1 MGKGA
6 SLGPSPNPC
15 PREGKDIV
23 TTNTQGRV
31 QISLMK
37 RDPALYLALV
47 TVWLSF
53 AIFIFLPLI
62 RLLGTTFITDGRLSL
77 VNLKTIWS
85 KRYNIK
91 ALYGSLILATSVS
104 VAGTFL
110 GYLFALAVTRTQI
123 SRFFKGLL
131 SVVAMLPLISPP
143 FTSSISLT
151 LALGPNGMLLKA
163 MGIGNFSIYG
173 FLGTWISETLTY
185 FPVAFMVIT
194 AVLQTMSATLDDAA
208 LSLGASR
215 WRMFRTLTVP
225 LSLPAIVN
233 SILLLFGA
241 SLADFATPLILGGHT
256 FPVLPT
262 EAYLLI
268 TGMFDLKGGATMSFL
283 LLVPALIVFFL
294 QRLMLGKKSF
304 VSVTGKSGSRTEF
317 ARLPRSL
324 KAIML
329 VVISVVSVFILYLY
343 AIILWGSFVKVWS
356 VNNTFTWEHYRYV
369 FRHGKK
375 AITDTLLIA
384 FLSTVIGSIL
394 AVIIGYVVQR
404 KQFFGRRFLE
414 FSSMLNYALP
424 GTVVGIA
431 YIIAFNSKPFLLTGT
446 LAILVAAYVF
456 RYYATGIRSVIASLE
471 QIDPAL
477 EEASLS
483 LGSGSVYTFT
493 HVTIPLIIPAL
504 VSGMRYLFI
513 HCMTAI
519 SATIFLVSVH
529 WSLLTTRILESM
541 TELQFSQASA
551 FSIVL
556 IAIVFLAD
564 ILLMYLLKFTT
575 ATFYRTQEIQYENIG
590 A

>member
-1 MGKGA
+1 MEKYT
-6 SLGPSPNPC
+6 P
-15 PREGKDIV
+15 
-23 TTNTQGRV
+23 TRV
-31 QISLMK
+31 RVSLMK
-37 RDPALYLALV
+37 RDPALFLALV

-53 AIFIFLPLI
+53 AVFIFLPLV
-62 RLLGTTFITDGRLSL
+62 RLLGATFMVQGKISF
-77 VNLKTIWS
+77 VNLRSIIS
-85 KRYNIK
+85 KSYNMR
-91 ALYGSLILATSVS
+91 ALYGSLILATAVS
-104 VAGTFL
+104 VAGTVL

-123 SRFFKGLL
+123 SAFIKGVI

-163 MGIGNFSIYG
+163 LGIGSFSIYG

-194 AVLQTMSATLDDAA
+194 AVLNTMSATLDDAA

-215 WRMFRTLTVP
+215 WRMFRTLTIP
-225 LSLPAIVN
+225 LSMPAIVN

-268 TGMFDLKGGATMSFL
+268 TGMFDIKGGATMSFL

-294 QRLMLGKKSF
+294 QRVMLGKKSF

-317 ARLPRSL
+317 ARLPKSL
-324 KAIML
+324 EALIAVVCTL
-329 VVISVVSVFILYLY
+329 VAVFIVYLY
-343 AIILWGSFVKVWS
+343 AIILWGSLVKVWS
-356 VNNTFTWEHYRYV
+356 VNNTITFEHYRYV
-369 FRHGKK
+369 FKHGQK
-375 AITDTLLIA
+375 AIKDTLLIA
-384 FLSTVIGSIL
+384 LVSTVIGSVL
-394 AVIIGYVVQR
+394 AVIIGFVVQR

-431 YIIAFNSKPFLLTGT
+431 YIIAFNTKPLVLTGT
-446 LAILVAAYVF
+446 LSILVAAYVF

-483 LGSGSVYTFT
+483 LGAGTVRTFT
-493 HVTIPLIIPAL
+493 HITVPLIIPAL

-519 SATIFLVSVH
+519 SATIFLVSVR
-529 WSLLTTRILESM
+529 WTLLTTRILESM

-551 FSIVL
+551 FSMVL

-575 ATFYRTQEIQYENIG
+575 AKITRTQEISYEQIG